1 MTISSP
7 VGAPKTPGE
16 GDNLII
22 QQQRIEQAVSD
33 ILEAIGEDP
42 GREGLQATPERVA
55 HMCAELFS
63 GVGLE
68 PVEAIDALFEVEH
81 SDPVVLR
88 NVPFYSVCEHHL
100 LPFFGQAHLAYIPNG
115 KIAGLSKLARALE
128 IAARRPQV
136 QERLTSQVAD
146 AIFAA
151 LNPKGVIVEVEA
163 EHLCVSMRGIK
174 KPGSRMVTTAF
185 RGNFAGSDLD
195 RDSLLV
201 LLRRE

>member
-1 MTISSP
+1 MY
-7 VGAPKTPGE
+7 
-16 GDNLII
+16 
-22 QQQRIEQAVSD
+22 
-33 ILEAIGEDP
+33 
-42 GREGLQATPERVA
+42 
-55 HMCAELFS
+55 AELFS
-63 GVGLE
+63 GIGLD

-81 SDPVVLR
+81 SDPVLLR

-146 AIFAA
+146 AVFAA

-163 EHLCVSMRGIK
+163 EHLCISMRGVK
-174 KPGSRMVTTAF
+174 KPGSRMLTTAV
-185 RGNFAGSDLD
+185 RGNFAGCDFD
-195 RDSLLV
+195 RDSLLA